1 MEAGSVRVEGEAG
14 SLLDSGAVAACWESD
29 AEADNTGQDEEGGSC
44 RQVEGAAPGSAVS
57 HRGGEAKEEE
67 EEEEEGRTKGRSPLD
82 SGCVV
87 CKRTPLN
94 RTEAVVDEKLG
105 MLGLVGLRGA
115 AAVDDETVVVEPS
128 AWIPGRPP
136 ADTPTS
142 VVVSSFT
149 GRARPRSVLARMK
162 DDDVVVL
169 LKSLVRDLDVVVVVL
184 NEEILL
190 PPFVFALVKVA
201 VVVLTPPF
209 VFSEESLGLMPSS
222 TPSVFGVE
230 CKGVALVEVKAP
242 WLVVVVVK

>member
-1 MEAGSVRVEGEAG
+1 MEAGSVRAEGEAG
-14 SLLDSGAVAACWESD
+14 SLLGAVAACWESD

-57 HRGGEAKEEE
+57 HRGEEAKEEE

-87 CKRTPLN
+87 CKKTPLN

-115 AAVDDETVVVEPS
+115 AALDDEVVEVEPS
-128 AWIPGRPP
+128 AWIPGRPS

-149 GRARPRSVLARMK
+149 GRARPRSILARMR
-162 DDDVVVL
+162 DEDVIVL
-169 LKSLVRDLDVVVVVL
+169 LMSLVRDLDVVVVEL
-184 NEEILL
+184 NEEMLL
-190 PPFVFALVKVA
+190 PPFVFALVNVA

-209 VFSEESLGLMPSS
+209 VVSEESFGLMPWS

-230 CKGVALVEVKAP
+230 CKGVVVVVVEVKAP
-242 WLVVVVVK
+242 LLVVVVK